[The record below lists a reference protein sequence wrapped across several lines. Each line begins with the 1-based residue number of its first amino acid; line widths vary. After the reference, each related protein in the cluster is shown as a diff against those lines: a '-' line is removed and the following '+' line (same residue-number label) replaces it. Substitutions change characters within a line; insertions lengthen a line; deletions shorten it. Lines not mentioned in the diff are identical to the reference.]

1 MKFSTP
7 MIIAVLAALGIG
19 ALLGYSFRGGQAQTS
34 TPAVT
39 EEASVSG
46 EQGSTEWKIQNAMSA
61 AIPAISTDATILD
74 WPQAEG
80 AELAELR
87 KGTNDWTCLPDY
99 PGSPGN
105 DPICTDKSGA
115 QWFEAYMSQ
124 KEPALTQ
131 AGIAY
136 MLQGGSDPSNTD
148 PFAIEPAPGQ
158 DWLTAPAHL
167 MIFPSGK
174 LDAAVYGTDHTTGN
188 PWIMW
193 AGTPYE
199 HLMIPVK

>member
-1 MKFSTP
+1 
-7 MIIAVLAALGIG
+7 
-19 ALLGYSFRGGQAQTS
+19 
-34 TPAVT
+34 
-39 EEASVSG
+39 
-46 EQGSTEWKIQNAMSA
+46 
-61 AIPAISTDATILD
+61 
-74 WPQAEG
+74 
-80 AELAELR
+80 
-87 KGTNDWTCLPDY
+87 
-99 PGSPGN
+99 
-105 DPICTDKSGA
+105 
-115 QWFEAYMSQ
+115 MSQ